1 MRFASAHRT
10 LYLVLRNSIYFQSQ
24 QVDGHSFFF
33 SDGLVPLLMKKTR
46 GVPLPIIL
54 VKGLYE
60 ILQIPSEV
68 NRSTDIL
75 FFFWEGFSLSY

>member
-1 MRFASAHRT
+1 M
-10 LYLVLRNSIYFQSQ
+10 
-24 QVDGHSFFF
+24 
-33 SDGLVPLLMKKTR
+33 
-46 GVPLPIIL
+46 PLPIIL

-75 FFFWEGFSLSY
+75 YFFLGALVPLLLKKNALKNVKVGFF

>member
-1 MRFASAHRT
+1 M
-10 LYLVLRNSIYFQSQ
+10 
-24 QVDGHSFFF
+24 
-33 SDGLVPLLMKKTR
+33 
-46 GVPLPIIL
+46 PLPIIL

-75 FFFWEGFSLSY
+75 FFLGGLVPLLLKKRS